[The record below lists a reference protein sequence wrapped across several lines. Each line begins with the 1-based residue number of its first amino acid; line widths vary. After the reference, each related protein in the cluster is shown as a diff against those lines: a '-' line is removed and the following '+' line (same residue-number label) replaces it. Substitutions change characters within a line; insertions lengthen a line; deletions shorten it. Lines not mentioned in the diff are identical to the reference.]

1 MNPGQSRVTI
11 LLLILL
17 AFEAVKQPP
26 IKAAIANLVN
36 GVSGNLNAKASGGAT
51 QPLQVNFKQMAYW
64 GVGALALIALA
75 GPAPDV
81 ATWLVIIL
89 LMLVVLS
96 DVNLFTG
103 LLAMPGSKKQ

>member
-1 MNPGQSRVTI
+1 MTPGQTRLT
-11 LLLILL
+11 LLLLVLL
-17 AFEAVKQPP
+17 AFEAYKQPP
-26 IKAAIANLVN
+26 VKAAIANLIN
-36 GVSGNLNAKASGGAT
+36 GASGNLNAKASGQTA
-51 QPLQVNFKQMAYW
+51 QPLNVDFKQMAYW

-103 LLAMPGSKKQ
+103 LLAMPAKKQG